1 MPSSAPIARPQAQA
15 HLIIPSSSS
24 SSSSSSN
31 STSSSNPNSNSNT
44 NTTPTQA
51 KRPKLGTKAWVE
63 PATLPRADSAALE
76 HPDASR
82 IAGNAPLRAKQLAL
96 NTFAAYGVGDAQ
108 AFGHAAG
115 RKVRFVRMDV
125 GVGCDADADGNENA
139 NANASGR
146 RKGRRAATP
155 GRKESI
161 EPNGH
166 SASSA
171 TATVIAELIVDKSMV
186 NGNGM
191 MHGGCLAYLIDN
203 CGSVPLIILG
213 VVRGRN
219 GVGVT
224 QALNILFHAPAP
236 LGSRLEIISTS
247 LALGGRSMTSRC
259 EILDKTTGRL
269 VASAF
274 INKMEP
280 KL

>member
-1 MPSSAPIARPQAQA
+1 MSA

-24 SSSSSSN
+24 SSSSSS
-31 STSSSNPNSNSNT
+31 SPTATATATAPKR
-44 NTTPTQA
+44 TP
-51 KRPKLGTKAWVE
+51 LGTSAWVE
-63 PATLPRADSAALE
+63 PATLPRADGAALE
-76 HPDASR
+76 HPDAAR
-82 IAGNAPLRAKQLAL
+82 ILGNAPLSAKQLAL
-96 NTFAAYGVGDAQ
+96 NTFAAYGVGDAH

-115 RKVRFVRMDV
+115 RKVRFVRVDV
-125 GVGCDADADGNENA
+125 GVGVGGDGDGDGDADADA
-139 NANASGR
+139 DADADVASASGR
-146 RKGRRAATP
+146 RSGRVGATH
-155 GRKESI
+155 RRNKSI
-161 EPNGH
+161 DPNGR

-171 TATVIAELIVDKSMV
+171 TATAVAELTVDKTMV

-191 MHGGCLAYLIDN
+191 MHGGCTAYLIDN
-203 CGSVPLIILG
+203 CGSVPLVVLG

-236 LGSRLEIISTS
+236 LGSRLEIVSTS

-259 EILDKTTGRL
+259 EIFNKTTGRL